1 MVNVAVLAKGD
12 KQIEAKDAG
21 ADTVGETD
29 LIDTISSG
37 KINFDILI
45 ATPDMMPA
53 IGKVAKNGSL
63 YPWYIINTNGEVR
76 EQARFIEGSE
86 ENSTKSDS
94 NSTSEPSE
102 AQKKAMA

>member
-1 MVNVAVLAKGD
+1 MSFTK
-12 KQIEAKDAG
+12 I
-21 ADTVGETD
+21 T
-29 LIDTISSG
+29 SG
-37 KINFDILI
+37 KYKGFQSI
-45 ATPDMMPA
+45 DMQNGSKA

-86 ENSTKSDS
+86 ENSNESDS

>member
-1 MVNVAVLAKGD
+1 MSFTK
-12 KQIEAKDAG
+12 I
-21 ADTVGETD
+21 T
-29 LIDTISSG
+29 SG
-37 KINFDILI
+37 KYKGFQSI
-45 ATPDMMPA
+45 DMSNGSKA